1 MTDDIRKA
9 AIEAACRAFTAH
21 DMPGM
26 DRWSPEDREEL
37 RANMA
42 RAIEA
47 YEEATDQPPYE
58 GVSIAGQEWEHI
70 RTGGVYRLL
79 ATGLRESDLSPAVV
93 YQAKSDGVIWVRP
106 TREFFDG
113 RFRPLPDPPKETK
126 P

>member
-1 MTDDIRKA
+1 MTDDIRAA
-9 AIEAACRAFTAH
+9 AIEAACIAFTAH
-21 DMPGM
+21 DMPSFARFLP
-26 DRWSPEDREEL
+26 DEQDEL

-113 RFRPLPDPPKETK
+113 RFRPLPGPPEDET
-126 P
+126 